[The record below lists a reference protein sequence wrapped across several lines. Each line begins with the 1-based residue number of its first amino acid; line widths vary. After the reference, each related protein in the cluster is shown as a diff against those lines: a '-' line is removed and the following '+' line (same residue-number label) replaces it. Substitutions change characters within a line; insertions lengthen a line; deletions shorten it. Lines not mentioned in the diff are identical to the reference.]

1 MAPAYQQAAKFLE
14 PDVRLG
20 KVNADEEPRLVS
32 RFGISNIPTLIV
44 FRGGVELAR
53 QSGVME
59 TQDIVI
65 VVVDRESTISLVR
78 LKRAIPFPDKTFK
91 RNGTGNAGDDN
102 LLFVYRD
109 HVQSVS

>member
-1 MAPAYQQAAKFLE
+1 ME
-14 PDVRLG
+14 G
-20 KVNADEEPRLVS
+20 VNRS
-32 RFGISNIPTLIV
+32 WI
-44 FRGGVELAR
+44 
-53 QSGVME
+53 
-59 TQDIVI
+59 IVI

>member
-14 PDVRLG
+14 PDVRLR
-20 KVNADEEPRLVS
+20 KVNADEEPRLAS

-59 TQDIVI
+59 TQDIV
-65 VVVDRESTISLVR
+65 RWVR
-78 LKRAIPFPDKTFK
+78 SH
-91 RNGTGNAGDDN
+91 
-102 LLFVYRD
+102 VRD
-109 HVQSVS
+109 S